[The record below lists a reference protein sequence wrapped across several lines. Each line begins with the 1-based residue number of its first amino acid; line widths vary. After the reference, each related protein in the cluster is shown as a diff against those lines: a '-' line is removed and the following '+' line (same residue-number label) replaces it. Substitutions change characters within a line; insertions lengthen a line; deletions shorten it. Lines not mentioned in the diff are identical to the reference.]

1 MARGDFTSAIR
12 HFFQQR
18 FADNIFCNHEVFFTD
33 FPWYLFIMEASF
45 CRDSL
50 IPDDSRMEYEKWY
63 AHFIDWLALQ
73 RCDLQDVTEDRSDV
87 L

>member
-1 MARGDFTSAIR
+1 
-12 HFFQQR
+12 
-18 FADNIFCNHEVFFTD
+18 
-33 FPWYLFIMEASF
+33 MEASSA
-45 CRDSL
+45 RDSL

-63 AHFIDWLALQ
+63 VHFIDWLALQ